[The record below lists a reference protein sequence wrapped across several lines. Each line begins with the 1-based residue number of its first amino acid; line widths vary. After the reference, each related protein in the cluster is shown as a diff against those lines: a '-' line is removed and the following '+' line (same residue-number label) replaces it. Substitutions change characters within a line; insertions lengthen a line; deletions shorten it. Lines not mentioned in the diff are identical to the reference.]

1 MRPQGCVLGDVQR
14 RAKLNERQ
22 VSVLRRVAA
31 GDGQVGSHTPD
42 LAATVYA
49 LRARGLVT
57 TPRENGAWVARI
69 TLTGDFY
76 LRHGRHPDSEVESS
90 TVMSDASGSPDA
102 TRLIRQLKDAGT
114 LRIENP
120 DETSRAAYRRA
131 IHAVKQRGLV
141 PEGFLLRHTG
151 RNGGDLIIQLVDAAK
166 PDETEWNRIRLGVRD
181 QVAATPELTRMLRA
195 HPDVMAVSEAAMLRA
210 LGLVEGLS
218 RAAGRRGYTLAMSK
232 KRKHKELF
240 IQAGARKFTVT
251 VKEEYEEVVRT
262 SQQGAASHKRYSWQ
276 RQPLVHETAPS
287 GRLRVELVESPH
299 ARRSTWGDKGRARL
313 ENMLD
318 QVVDEIEH
326 RVAAEEEADRERRR
340 ALEEFDAQQRREE
353 AEKLAR
359 WEQAMAQARVRATG
373 ERRAEIFSRALDSWL
388 TADQVRA
395 FCDALRERTEALPD
409 SRDALSSW
417 IDWGR
422 SMADS
427 IDPVRDPKDLTA
439 DEFDRAPTPDELRPY
454 LGEWS
459 PHRPEKEY
467 RAPYAAPTPQVN
479 ADSYRHQTWHPG
491 LRGRARWW
499 QR

>member
-1 MRPQGCVLGDVQR
+1 MP
-14 RAKLNERQ
+14 
-22 VSVLRRVAA
+22 
-31 GDGQVGSHTPD
+31 
-42 LAATVYA
+42 
-49 LRARGLVT
+49 
-57 TPRENGAWVARI
+57 
-69 TLTGDFY
+69 
-76 LRHGRHPDSEVESS
+76 
-90 TVMSDASGSPDA
+90 DASNFPDA
-102 TRLIRQLKDAGT
+102 TRLIQQLKDAGT

-131 IHAVKQRGLV
+131 IHALKQRGLV

-151 RNGGDLIIQLVDAAK
+151 RNGGDLIIQLVDAAN
-166 PDETEWNRIRLGVRD
+166 PEETEWNRIRLGVRD

-195 HPDVMAVSEAAMLRA
+195 HPDVMAVSESAMPRA

-240 IQAGARKFTVT
+240 IQVGARKFTVA
-251 VKEEYEEVVRT
+251 VKEEYEEVAHT
-262 SQQGAASHKRYSWQ
+262 SQQGTASHKRYSWQ
-276 RQPLVHETAPS
+276 RQPLVRESVPS
-287 GRLRVELVESPH
+287 GRLRLELVESHH
-299 ARRSTWGDKGRARL
+299 ARRSTWSDKGRARL

-340 ALEEFDAQQRREE
+340 ALEEFDAQQRREA
-353 AEKLAR
+353 AEKLAL
-359 WEQAMAQARVRATG
+359 WEQAMAQARVRATE
-373 ERRAEIFSRALDSWL
+373 ERRAEIFSHALDSWL
-388 TADQVRA
+388 MADQVRA

-427 IDPVRDPKDLTA
+427 IDPVRDPKGLTA
-439 DEFDRAPTPDELRPY
+439 DEFDRTPTPDELRPY

-467 RAPYAAPTPQVN
+467 RGPHAAPTPQVN
-479 ADSYRHQTWHPG
+479 ADAYRHQTWHPG

-499 QR
+499 QP